1 MIEKLKPSLIPN
13 EPGSYQ
19 FKDADGRIIYVG
31 KARSLRNRL
40 ANYFQP
46 LDSLHPRTASMVSVA
61 QSVEWIV
68 VRNEVEALI
77 LEHNLI
83 QRYHPRFNIRMRDDK
98 SYPFI
103 AISSYQDWPRVG
115 MMRGQ
120 RKKGV
125 RYFGPYPHSND
136 IRELLD
142 LLLRTF
148 PVRTCTDSK
157 FVRHQRLERP
167 CLLYHIEKCC
177 GPCAGMITQ
186 NEYQAIVGDLGR
198 FLKGD
203 TKEFIERIKFN
214 MLESAQTLNFER
226 AAKLRDQLELTTK
239 AIEKQQMVG
248 GVSFNADVF
257 GIFQDELEAAIQ
269 VFLVRKGRVVGR
281 KGFLVEKVDDS
292 DEASLMSHVI
302 EEFYTHGSLEYPPE
316 ILLPLSPENPEL
328 LAEWLTGLRGAKTT
342 IRVPV
347 RGEKKALL
355 DTVNVNASAEFKRS
369 RMSRASDHNS
379 RARALRSLAE
389 ELNLKQ
395 PPLRIECYD
404 MSHFQGT
411 NYVGSMVVME
421 DGLMKKSDYRRFKVH
436 VPSND
441 DFAAMYEVLVRRFA
455 YLEDTNE
462 SGGEIAAKRFAY
474 PPSLIVVDGGKGQL
488 SMAQKALVDS
498 GHEGK
503 VTLIGLAKQFEEV
516 FVVGLSNP
524 IRISRGS
531 EALYLLQQL
540 RDEAHRFAITYHR
553 QLRSKSL
560 TKSSLESVPGMGP
573 ARTKRLLAQ
582 YGSIKNLGNASKDE
596 LSGLQW
602 LPSSVGGAVYDALHV
617 QKVQN
622 TK

>member
-31 KARSLRNRL
+31 KARSLRSRL

-46 LDSLHPRTASMVSVA
+46 IENLHPRTASMVSA
-61 QSVEWIV
+61 AKSVEWIV

-103 AISSYQDWPRVG
+103 AITSFQKWPRVG

-148 PVRTCTDSK
+148 PIRTCTDSK
-157 FVRHQRLERP
+157 FIRHQRLERP

-177 GPCAGMITQ
+177 GPCAGMVSSG
-186 NEYQAIVGDLGR
+186 EYQRIVGDLAK

-203 TKEFIERIKFN
+203 TKEFIERLKTR
-214 MLESAQTLNFER
+214 MLDSAQNLNFEQ

-257 GIFQDELEAAIQ
+257 GIYQDELEAAIQ
-269 VFLVRKGRVVGR
+269 VFFVRKGRVVGR

-292 DEASLMSHVI
+292 NENSLMSHVI
-302 EEFYTHGSLEYPPE
+302 EEFYTHDSLEYPPE
-316 ILLPLSPENPEL
+316 ILLPFAPENSEL
-328 LAEWLTGLRGAKTT
+328 LTEWLSGLRGSKTS
-342 IRVPV
+342 IKIPV

-355 DTVNVNASAEFKRS
+355 DTVNINASAEFKRS

-389 ELNLKQ
+389 ELNLSQ

-404 MSHFQGT
+404 MSHLQGT

-441 DFAAMYEVLVRRFA
+441 DFAAMYEVLSRRFS
-455 YLEDTNE
+455 YLDDENGIDGNA
-462 SGGEIAAKRFAY
+462 SKRFSY
-474 PPSLIVVDGGKGQL
+474 PPALIVVDGGKGQL
-488 SMAQKALVDS
+488 SMAHKALVDS
-498 GHEGK
+498 GHDGRL
-503 VTLIGLAKQFEEV
+503 TLIGLAKQFEEV
-516 FVVGLSNP
+516 FKVGEKSP
-524 IRISRGS
+524 VRISRGS

-560 TKSSLESVPGMGP
+560 TKSSLESVAGMGP
-573 ARTKRLLAQ
+573 ARTKKLLAQ
-582 YGSIKNLGNASKDE
+582 YGGIKNLAKASKDE
-596 LSGLQW
+596 LLELQW
-602 LPSSVGGAVYDALHV
+602 LPTQVAVSVYEALHFE
-617 QKVQN
+617 QMQN
-622 TK
+622 TR